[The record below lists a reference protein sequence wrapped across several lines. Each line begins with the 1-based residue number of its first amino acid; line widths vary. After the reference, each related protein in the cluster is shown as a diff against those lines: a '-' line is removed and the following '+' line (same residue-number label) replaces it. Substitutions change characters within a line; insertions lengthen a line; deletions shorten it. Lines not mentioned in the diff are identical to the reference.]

1 MTLRERLLMTLG
13 ARTLSRPGQRR
24 DEIIKRR
31 VRRRVQRS
39 RQGFRDPRLR
49 GGSVCANRKPFA
61 RLLPLGGE
69 QMRGLVQLDARAK
82 EMRHRTLDRA
92 ARTGGPHR
100 ARLPKKIA

>member
-1 MTLRERLLMTLG
+1 MTLRERFLMTVG

-24 DEIIKRR
+24 DEIIKSR

-49 GGSVCANRKPFA
+49 GGSVCANREPFA
-61 RLLPLGGE
+61 RLLPFGGE
-69 QMRGLVQLDARAK
+69 QMRRLVEFCARAQK
-82 EMRHRTLDRA
+82 MRHRTLDRE
-92 ARTGGPHR
+92 ARTGGLHR